1 MHRFRDRYNL
11 EILAW
16 ITVSVVVTGFAIG
29 IDAHEALDRLFV
41 LHEHYQLD
49 ELFSALTVTGVF
61 GLVYSILRLKDLK
74 FEAKRRADAERRISW
89 ATFHDCLTGLPNRR
103 MLDIEIARL
112 AAAAPH
118 KRKLVVFSIDL
129 TGVKKVNDDFGQDQ
143 GDTIIQAIASRL
155 ARLRPVGNVYHI
167 GGDRFVIIG
176 TFRTA
181 RLEAHAARIIKAI
194 AQPRTVKGAS
204 IEIAA
209 NIGYAVIP
217 RDPCGVRS
225 AVSEAE
231 CAMYAAKKL
240 GPGVSLAF
248 SPSMEAQRRKR
259 EQAEADLKA
268 AVRAGAI
275 VPYYQPLI
283 DLNTGEVVGYEA
295 LARWQLSNG
304 DFVPPSE
311 FIALA
316 EELCLISP
324 LTMSLLHRAC
334 NDALL
339 WPTNRML
346 SFNISPTQLSDRQL
360 GLKVL
365 KVLDATGLPV
375 HRLELEVTESA
386 IIQDP
391 ESALFVLNSLTQ
403 CGIRI
408 ALDDFGTGYSSLSQ
422 LARYPFHKIK
432 IDRSFVSAFEHC
444 SKQNSILTAI
454 IGLGSSLEMKITAEG
469 IERESELLQLRAL
482 GCDIGQGYFLGMPS
496 PAATLNL
503 NVSPLAHPASIKNV

>member
-1 MHRFRDRYNL
+1 MRFRDRYYL

-29 IDAHEALDRLFV
+29 IDAHEAMDRLFV

-49 ELFSALTVTGVF
+49 ELFSALTVAGAF

-74 FEAKRRADAERRISW
+74 FEATRRADAERRISW
-89 ATFHDCLTGLPNRR
+89 STFHDCLTGLPNRR
-103 MLDIEIARL
+103 MLDLEIARL
-112 AAAAPH
+112 AAAAPD

-129 TGVKKVNDDFGQDQ
+129 TGIKKVNDDFGQDQ
-143 GDTIIQAIASRL
+143 GDALIQAIASRL
-155 ARLRPVGNVYHI
+155 AQLRPDGNVYHI
-167 GGDRFVIIG
+167 GGDRFVIIR
-176 TFRTA
+176 TFRAA

-217 RDPCGVRS
+217 RDPCGIRS
-225 AVSEAE
+225 AVCEAE

-268 AVRAGAI
+268 AIHSDAI
-275 VPYYQPLI
+275 VPYYQPLM

-304 DFVPPSE
+304 DFIPPSE
-311 FIALA
+311 FIPLA

-334 NDALL
+334 SDALS
-339 WPTNRML
+339 WPTNRIL

-386 IIQDP
+386 IIQDA
-391 ESALFVLNSLTQ
+391 ESALFVLNSLTH

-422 LARYPFHKIK
+422 LARYPFYKIK
-432 IDRSFVSAFEHC
+432 IDRSFVSGFEHC
-444 SKQNSILTAI
+444 SKQASILRAI

-469 IERESELLQLRAL
+469 IERESELLQLKAL

-496 PAATLNL
+496 PAAALNP
-503 NVSPLAHPASIKNV
+503 NMSPIVRRASVKNI